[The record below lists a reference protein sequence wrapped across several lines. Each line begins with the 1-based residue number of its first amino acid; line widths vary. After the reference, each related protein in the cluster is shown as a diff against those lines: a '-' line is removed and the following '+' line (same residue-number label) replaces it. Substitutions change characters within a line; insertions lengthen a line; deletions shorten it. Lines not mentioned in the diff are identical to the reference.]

1 MRSAD
6 FAVAIAFTGVICYKC
21 LVDYFF
27 YLIIKTGD
35 FMTFQELN
43 IMPAILRSLR
53 DENYSRPTPIQAQA
67 IPPIIAG
74 RDLLGIAQT
83 GTGKTAAFA
92 VPILQNLAKA
102 SLSDSSGDARGR
114 LDERSR
120 DTDTTRGRK
129 SGVAGGHVRALIL
142 TPTRELALQIFDN
155 LCVYGSNMRLRIGV
169 IFGGVSQRPQE
180 QVLARG
186 VDVLVATPGR
196 LKDLMNQGLVHLD
209 GVEILTLDEAD
220 RMLDMG
226 FAHDVKYIIAKTP
239 KERQTLFFSATMPKE
254 IVQLTRSILRD
265 PVRVSITPDSPTVDK
280 ISQTLYMVNKKSKFG
295 LLEHLLAGGT
305 VSASAGTAVGK
316 SVRSSA
322 GMDVGVSSN
331 SSASTGTAVGNGA
344 NSSAGMDVS
353 ALSSVLVFTRTKHGA
368 DRVVRD
374 LNRHGVSA
382 QAIHG
387 NKSQNARQLALSNFK
402 DRKIRVLVATDIAA
416 RGIDIDELSH
426 VINYDLPEVPESYVH
441 RIGRTGRAGHEGV
454 AISFC
459 DVEETKALRD
469 IERLCGRSIP
479 RIENHPFVPGS
490 EPVATANTN
499 SASNDGVSRYGSNR
513 GGNNRGNN
521 TNRGSNYRCGA
532 NRDGTNRGGN
542 YRGGNNRSNS
552 INRSDDNRSGASRYA
567 STSSNG
573 TNQDNSNRGGAS
585 RNASTNSNGTRRFG
599 RPAMKNRDR
608 DERSTTNGRV
618 EFGQRNERSASAAN
632 GRGER
637 TTTKTRSEF
646 GERRSPST
654 PTNNSR
660 NTQNRRRQPIAI
672 GVNRPME
679 RV

>member
-1 MRSAD
+1 
-6 FAVAIAFTGVICYKC
+6 
-21 LVDYFF
+21 
-27 YLIIKTGD
+27 
-35 FMTFQELN
+35 
-43 IMPAILRSLR
+43 
-53 DENYSRPTPIQAQA
+53 
-67 IPPIIAG
+67 
-74 RDLLGIAQT
+74 
-83 GTGKTAAFA
+83 
-92 VPILQNLAKA
+92 
-102 SLSDSSGDARGR
+102 
-114 LDERSR
+114 
-120 DTDTTRGRK
+120 
-129 SGVAGGHVRALIL
+129 
-142 TPTRELALQIFDN
+142 
-155 LCVYGSNMRLRIGV
+155 
-169 IFGGVSQRPQE
+169 
-180 QVLARG
+180 
-186 VDVLVATPGR
+186 
-196 LKDLMNQGLVHLD
+196 
-209 GVEILTLDEAD
+209 
-220 RMLDMG
+220 
-226 FAHDVKYIIAKTP
+226 
-239 KERQTLFFSATMPKE
+239 
-254 IVQLTRSILRD
+254 
-265 PVRVSITPDSPTVDK
+265 
-280 ISQTLYMVNKKSKFG
+280 
-295 LLEHLLAGGT
+295 
-305 VSASAGTAVGK
+305 
-316 SVRSSA
+316 
-322 GMDVGVSSN
+322 
-331 SSASTGTAVGNGA
+331 
-344 NSSAGMDVS
+344 
-353 ALSSVLVFTRTKHGA
+353 LVFTRTKHGA

-490 EPVATANTN
+490 EPVATGNTN
-499 SASNDGVSRYGSNR
+499 HTTSDAASRYGSNR
-513 GGNNRGNN
+513 GGNNRGNSVN
-521 TNRGSNYRCGA
+521 S
-532 NRDGTNRGGN
+532 
-542 YRGGNNRSNS
+542 GGNNSNRSGASRYASTSSNS
-552 INRSDDNRSGASRYA
+552 INQSDANRGGASRYA

-585 RNASTNSNGTRRFG
+585 RNASTSGTGARRFG

-646 GERRSPST
+646 RERRSPST
-654 PTNNSR
+654 PTNNNR

-672 GVNRPME
+672 GVNRPRE

>member
-1 MRSAD
+1 
-6 FAVAIAFTGVICYKC
+6 
-21 LVDYFF
+21 
-27 YLIIKTGD
+27 
-35 FMTFQELN
+35 MTFQELN

-102 SLSDSSGDARGR
+102 SLSDSTGDVRGR

-120 DTDTTRGRK
+120 DTDVTRGRK

-305 VSASAGTAVGK
+305 VSAGEGI
-316 SVRSSA
+316 
-322 GMDVGVSSN
+322 
-331 SSASTGTAVGNGA
+331 
-344 NSSAGMDVS
+344 DVS

-374 LNRHGVSA
+374 LNRRGVSA

-499 SASNDGVSRYGSNR
+499 SASSNGASRYGSNR
-513 GGNNRGNN
+513 GGNN
-521 TNRGSNYRCGA
+521 A
-532 NRDGTNRGGN
+532 NR
-542 YRGGNNRSNS
+542 GNNRSNS
-552 INRSDDNRSGASRYA
+552 INRSDDNRSSASRYA

-573 TNQDNSNRGGAS
+573 TNQDNSNRSGAS
-585 RNASTNSNGTRRFG
+585 RNASTSSNGTRRFG
-599 RPAMKNRDR
+599 RPAMKNRNR
-608 DERSTTNGRV
+608 DELSTTNGRN

-632 GRGER
+632 RRGER
-637 TTTKTRSEF
+637 TTTKARNEF

-654 PTNNSR
+654 PTNNNR

>member
-1 MRSAD
+1 
-6 FAVAIAFTGVICYKC
+6 
-21 LVDYFF
+21 
-27 YLIIKTGD
+27 
-35 FMTFQELN
+35 MTFQELN

-102 SLSDSSGDARGR
+102 SLSDSTGDVRGR

-120 DTDTTRGRK
+120 DTDVTRGRK

-169 IFGGVSQRPQE
+169 IFGGVSQRPKE

-265 PVRVSITPDSPTVDK
+265 PVRVAITPDSPTGDK

-305 VSASAGTAVGK
+305 VSASAGAIV
-316 SVRSSA
+316 
-322 GMDVGVSSN
+322 
-331 SSASTGTAVGNGA
+331 
-344 NSSAGMDVS
+344 VS

-490 EPVATANTN
+490 EPVATGNTN
-499 SASNDGVSRYGSNR
+499 HTTSDAASRYGSNR
-513 GGNNRGNN
+513 GGNNRGNSVN
-521 TNRGSNYRCGA
+521 S
-532 NRDGTNRGGN
+532 
-542 YRGGNNRSNS
+542 GGNNSNRSGASRYASTSSNS
-552 INRSDDNRSGASRYA
+552 INQSDANRGGASRYA

-585 RNASTNSNGTRRFG
+585 RNASTSGTGARRFG

-646 GERRSPST
+646 RERRSPST
-654 PTNNSR
+654 PTNNNR

-672 GVNRPME
+672 GVNRPRE